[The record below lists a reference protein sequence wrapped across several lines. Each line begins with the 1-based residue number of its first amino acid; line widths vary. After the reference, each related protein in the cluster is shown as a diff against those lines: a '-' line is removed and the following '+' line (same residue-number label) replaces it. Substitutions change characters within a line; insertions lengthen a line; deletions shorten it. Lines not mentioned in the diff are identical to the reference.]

1 MLGRGYGI
9 RDTQEERREGLGGD
23 ITKHTVHLYKI
34 LKELVFKMGQGEF
47 LGNPKS
53 TYFIIATHSLTQL
66 ALHVGRT
73 YLKC

>member
-1 MLGRGYGI
+1 MGSKGRGTSE
-9 RDTQEERREGLGGD
+9 RSQEVGEYD
-23 ITKHTVHLYKI
+23 QNTSYKI